1 MGIPTIAGVPNQD
14 MARPTLARRIFSFS
28 RDHQTLLYYAVGVC
42 LLVVAAGLRFYDLPG
57 NSLSHDEAAAA
68 NIARGAPLEVI
79 YGTRCCNS
87 SPILY
92 PAALWAV
99 QQVASTPFS
108 VRLLP
113 AAASV
118 LTVAVILFLLPRLG
132 VNRWAAFLA
141 ALLATLSVAAIEH
154 AQDARE
160 YSLDALLAA
169 LLIAGLLWY
178 LRDGRKV
185 LLCVALFLAPLLQY
199 GLVLFGV
206 AVIGAAILLT
216 PPPPTLAAA
225 PMNSYLSRVRDW
237 LKARLALV
245 GPAACFLAGCALSYA
260 VTVRQQWQQGYLG
273 PEGYLAA
280 YYYQG
285 KFDAPAI
292 FEFAIEG
299 IWGLLTYHL
308 PAVVAIAALVALALL
323 LAATSFRKIP
333 GRFPENAIAVLGAL
347 CLAISV
353 GAALLGRYPLG
364 DIRQVIYLGPIIFL
378 AVGVAFQGAAGYLAG
393 LTRRS
398 WLAPAL
404 VAAVAVAI
412 ALAGVGAITQDRPYQ
427 TMENSESVFTAL
439 KENVRD
445 DDLVYAVWG
454 VVPALR
460 FYQGDGEK
468 PANYY
473 YGTVWC
479 APTTEPCFREMVDSA
494 GALPNAP
501 DRIFLVHDDKAIL
514 EKVARLGAP
523 VSVESVVT
531 DGYFHIVLITNVKE
545 SF

>member
-1 MGIPTIAGVPNQD
+1 
-14 MARPTLARRIFSFS
+14 
-28 RDHQTLLYYAVGVC
+28 
-42 LLVVAAGLRFYDLPG
+42 
-57 NSLSHDEAAAA
+57 
-68 NIARGAPLEVI
+68 
-79 YGTRCCNS
+79 
-87 SPILY
+87 
-92 PAALWAV
+92 
-99 QQVASTPFS
+99 
-108 VRLLP
+108 
-113 AAASV
+113 
-118 LTVAVILFLLPRLG
+118 
-132 VNRWAAFLA
+132 
-141 ALLATLSVAAIEH
+141 
-154 AQDARE
+154 
-160 YSLDALLAA
+160 
-169 LLIAGLLWY
+169 
-178 LRDGRKV
+178 
-185 LLCVALFLAPLLQY
+185 
-199 GLVLFGV
+199 
-206 AVIGAAILLT
+206 
-216 PPPPTLAAA
+216 
-225 PMNSYLSRVRDW
+225 MNSYLSRVRDW

-260 VTVRQQWQQGYLG
+260 LTVRQQWQQGYLG

-292 FEFAIEG
+292 FEFSING
-299 IWGLLTYHL
+299 IWSLLTYHL

-323 LAATSFRKIP
+323 LAATLFSKIP
-333 GRFPENAIAVLGAL
+333 GRFPENAIAVLGAS

-364 DIRQVIYLGPIIFL
+364 DIRQVIYLGPLVFL
-378 AVGVAFQGAAGYLAG
+378 AVGVAFQGAAGGLAG

-404 VAAVAVAI
+404 AAAVAVAI

-460 FYQGDGEK
+460 FYQGDAEK

-479 APTTEPCFREMVDSA
+479 APTTEPCFREMVDLA

-514 EKVARLGAP
+514 EKVERLGAQ

>member
-1 MGIPTIAGVPNQD
+1 M
-14 MARPTLARRIFSFS
+14 
-28 RDHQTLLYYAVGVC
+28 
-42 LLVVAAGLRFYDLPG
+42 
-57 NSLSHDEAAAA
+57 
-68 NIARGAPLEVI
+68 
-79 YGTRCCNS
+79 
-87 SPILY
+87 
-92 PAALWAV
+92 
-99 QQVASTPFS
+99 
-108 VRLLP
+108 
-113 AAASV
+113 
-118 LTVAVILFLLPRLG
+118 
-132 VNRWAAFLA
+132 
-141 ALLATLSVAAIEH
+141 
-154 AQDARE
+154 
-160 YSLDALLAA
+160 
-169 LLIAGLLWY
+169 
-178 LRDGRKV
+178 
-185 LLCVALFLAPLLQY
+185 
-199 GLVLFGV
+199 
-206 AVIGAAILLT
+206 
-216 PPPPTLAAA
+216 
-225 PMNSYLSRVRDW
+225 
-237 LKARLALV
+237 
-245 GPAACFLAGCALSYA
+245 
-260 VTVRQQWQQGYLG
+260 
-273 PEGYLAA
+273 AA

-292 FEFAIEG
+292 FEFSING
-299 IWGLLTYHL
+299 IWSLLTYHL

-323 LAATSFRKIP
+323 LAATLLRRVP

-364 DIRQVIYLGPIIFL
+364 DIRQVIYLGPLVFL
-378 AVGVAFQGAAGYLAG
+378 AVGVAFQGTAGWLAG
-393 LTRRS
+393 LTRRG

-460 FYQGDGEK
+460 FYQGDAEK

-479 APTTEPCFREMVDSA
+479 VPTTEPCFREMVDSA

-501 DRIFLVHDDKAIL
+501 NRIFLVHDDKAIL